1 MMDALWW
8 TPVARFFPSNINK
21 TMSDFVPRSV
31 SFLKATAI
39 GGLVFLLP
47 FAAIIFVLS
56 YVFQA
61 AQQVYKAVDPL
72 LPDFFHSS
80 VGIAILFFGGMA
92 SVIIACFGSGL
103 VASRSI
109 AREGNRWIESNL
121 VKVFP
126 KYAIYKDLLAGTL
139 GGDHHKVTMKPAYVN
154 YQGIMRLVFETNRN
168 EDGTVIVYFPGSP
181 DPWNGFLA
189 MMPADQVVS
198 AELSFFEAV
207 GQLEQM
213 GRTVSSAS
221 LAQPRD

>member
-1 MMDALWW
+1 MIDL
-8 TPVARFFPSNINK
+8 I
-21 TMSDFVPRSV
+21 PRSI
-31 SFLKATAI
+31 SFMKATAI

-61 AQQVYKAVDPL
+61 AQQVYKAVDPW

-80 VGIAILFFGGMA
+80 IGIAILFFGGVA
-92 SVIIACFGSGL
+92 LVITACFASGL
-103 VASRSI
+103 LASRSI
-109 AREGNRWIESNL
+109 AKEGNRWIENNL

-154 YQGIMRLVFETNRN
+154 YQEISRLVFETNRID
-168 EDGTVIVYFPGSP
+168 DGMVAIYFPGSP

-189 MMPADQVVS
+189 RVPADQVMP
-198 AELSFFEAV
+198 AELTFFEAV

-213 GRTVSSAS
+213 GRSVSPAAS
-221 LAQPRD
+221 VPQRD

>member
-1 MMDALWW
+1 
-8 TPVARFFPSNINK
+8 
-21 TMSDFVPRSV
+21 MSDLIPRSV

-72 LPDFFHSS
+72 LPDFFHSN
-80 VGIAILFFGGMA
+80 VGIAILFLGGVA
-92 SVIIACFGSGL
+92 AVIIACFASGL

-109 AREGNRWIESNL
+109 AKEGNRWIENNL

-154 YQGIMRLVFETNRN
+154 YQGVSRLVFETNRY
-168 EDGTVIVYFPGSP
+168 EDGMVAVYFPGSP

-189 MMPADQVVS
+189 RVPADQVTL
-198 AELSFFEAV
+198 AELSFFDAV

-213 GRTVSSAS
+213 GRSVSPAA
-221 LAQPRD
+221 LVLPRD

>member
-1 MMDALWW
+1 MIDL
-8 TPVARFFPSNINK
+8 I
-21 TMSDFVPRSV
+21 PRSV

-61 AQQVYKAVDPL
+61 AQQVYKAVDPW

-80 VGIAILFFGGMA
+80 VGITVLFFGGVA
-92 SVIIACFGSGL
+92 LVIVACFASGL
-103 VASRSI
+103 LASRSI
-109 AREGNRWIESNL
+109 AKEGNRWIENNL

-154 YQGIMRLVFETNRN
+154 YQGFSRLVFETNRC
-168 EDGTVIVYFPGSP
+168 EDGTVAVYFPGSP

-189 MMPADQVVS
+189 MVPADQIMP
-198 AELSFFEAV
+198 AELSFFDAV

-213 GRTVSSAS
+213 GRNVSPAS
-221 LAQPRD
+221 LVLPRD